1 MQKKHRLYIK
11 DINDDN
17 KKKKSN
23 PVKVGDLLVTRYAI
37 GVVVEVT
44 EHNSGSFWSGS
55 SYDEVTYVDH
65 DVLHMMIKYNG
76 WQVNP

>member
-1 MQKKHRLYIK
+1 MTT
-11 DINDDN
+11 

-44 EHNSGSFWSGS
+44 EHNSGSFWSSGIDGS
-55 SYDEVTYVDH
+55 SYDEVKDIDH
-65 DVLHMMIKYNG
+65 DVLNMMIKYNG
-76 WQVNP
+76 WRVNP